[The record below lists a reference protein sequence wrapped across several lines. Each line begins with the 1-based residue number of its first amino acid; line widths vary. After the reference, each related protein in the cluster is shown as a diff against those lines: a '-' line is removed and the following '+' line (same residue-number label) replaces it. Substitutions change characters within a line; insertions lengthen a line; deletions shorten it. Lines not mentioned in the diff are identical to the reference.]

1 MASVANGKEKDEKMP
16 SYFNQKLF
24 FVIRTQINSF
34 SISPKYL
41 EKQVSS
47 SISEINQ
54 QDDFR
59 SLLSNLLSARDREWK
74 YAVLHQQLREPP
86 HSSQRR
92 LIQQKTKKRDL
103 FCLLHNTQS
112 QLFSSREKIMD
123 AEFCINSQIWLCSS
137 SHCYH

>member
-59 SLLSNLLSARDREWK
+59 SLLSNSLSARDRDWK
-74 YAVLHQQLREPP
+74 YAVLHQRLREPP

-92 LIQQKTKKRDL
+92 LI
-103 FCLLHNTQS
+103 
-112 QLFSSREKIMD
+112 
-123 AEFCINSQIWLCSS
+123 
-137 SHCYH
+137 